1 MVFEAAGQQ
10 ATEPL
15 GTVGA
20 ITAICLLMF
29 VGATG
34 KSAQIPL
41 YVWLPDAM
49 EGPTPVS
56 ALIHAATMVT
66 AGVYMVAR
74 SAPLFNHAP
83 GAQLVVACIG
93 AATAL
98 FAASI
103 ALVQTDIKKVLAYS
117 TVSQLGYMFLA
128 CGVGAYAA
136 GVFHLMTH
144 AFFKALLFLGAGS
157 VIHGMG
163 GLQDIRK
170 MGGLRSKMP
179 WTFITFLA
187 GTLAIAGIPG
197 LAGFFSKDLILES
210 AWRGPHYGK
219 ILWTVGFIAA
229 GFTSF
234 YMFRLLILTF
244 FGSPRYT
251 HDDVHHVHESPAS
264 MLFPLVILAVLA
276 VVGGYIGV
284 PAFLGGGE
292 AHAVAEAAEHG
303 GADMERILMAASV
316 AIALGGLALAW
327 LFYVAKPELPGKL
340 ASSFNAMYTILAHK
354 YYIDEIYDRV
364 IVWPILGI
372 SRQVL
377 WKIFDVKII
386 DGSIDDLGK
395 LTQFIARGLRLMQTG
410 YVRAYAGWI
419 VFGGILIV
427 VWFLR

>member
-1 MVFEAAGQQ
+1 
-10 ATEPL
+10 
-15 GTVGA
+15 
-20 ITAICLLMF
+20 
-29 VGATG
+29 
-34 KSAQIPL
+34 
-41 YVWLPDAM
+41 
-49 EGPTPVS
+49 
-56 ALIHAATMVT
+56 
-66 AGVYMVAR
+66 
-74 SAPLFNHAP
+74 
-83 GAQLVVACIG
+83 
-93 AATAL
+93 
-98 FAASI
+98 
-103 ALVQTDIKKVLAYS
+103 
-117 TVSQLGYMFLA
+117 
-128 CGVGAYAA
+128 
-136 GVFHLMTH
+136 
-144 AFFKALLFLGAGS
+144 
-157 VIHGMG
+157 MG

-395 LTQFIARGLRLMQTG
+395 LTQFRARGLRLMQTG